1 PSPSSSTPSLQKIS
15 LVGLEPSG
23 HVQLPSG
30 QPVHPPSRSPGR
42 APSRSVVDPSR
53 RPFGPPPPPSRH
65 RCEASMRT
73 ELPSESWTPLRP
85 ATQPER
91 RTALIRRTRLIE
103 AQHTP
108 AGRARLL
115 RALSWLAMFV
125 LGANYPWVSCGHDFG
140 PRPPA
145 WAGAKRTDW
154 GRVQSELEEL
164 RGLGLSVVRYWLLAG
179 GVNYPVGRD
188 PDEIAARVP
197 FREPFAG
204 RRTGARALRFELHA
218 PPPALP
224 QAFLDD
230 FGRLLSACRA
240 AGVRLLPSLV
250 SFELFLPITPH
261 PGGPASGGRG
271 ALVLGANQRAFF
283 DAVLE
288 PLLEVSEGQR
298 DALFAFEVMNEPD
311 WPALP
316 AAGRGPFAPPD
327 ALARFLVQGA
337 RRIARR
343 GLLSTIGFCN
353 ARPSWLPDEA

>member
-1 PSPSSSTPSLQKIS
+1 
-15 LVGLEPSG
+15 
-23 HVQLPSG
+23 
-30 QPVHPPSRSPGR
+30 
-42 APSRSVVDPSR
+42 
-53 RPFGPPPPPSRH
+53 
-65 RCEASMRT
+65 
-73 ELPSESWTPLRP
+73 
-85 ATQPER
+85 
-91 RTALIRRTRLIE
+91 
-103 AQHTP
+103 
-108 AGRARLL
+108 
-115 RALSWLAMFV
+115 MFV

-353 ARPSWLPDEA
+353 ARPSWLPDEARAALAELAIRGRYLHQRHHYPREDLGMRLAPASASAIEPCLLGEVPTAQHSRWADPELWETESDPARYLEARIALAKERGYAGALVWACRSEDPHTRWDARVKAQVKRAAERSG